1 MIFGDLSKKAE
12 RLALELEGEDPEKR
26 LSAMETLGE
35 IAEQDIRPLKLAQKA
50 LVEALGDESVEVRV
64 GAMRLLQTMARA
76 RSSFRKDIFKQVLDR
91 LPGYRGSNTEALAF
105 LQKHAAGCKDIVREN
120 LAILMDMLEDESEGT
135 RDGAVIVMEEIGIPA
150 RKYAAGMLDAK
161 ATLEDAG
168 RCGAELDKAEYMIK
182 AARAGMRKEF
192 YEEVDK
198 DLELARE
205 LANNGRKVVR
215 LWRYQLA
222 GGRALDIAPAGN
234 YVFVCGHGRG
244 LHGLDGA
251 GNLKWTRDVP
261 EVASCISVSPDGS
274 MVVAGGGDGR
284 LHCFGPD
291 GALLW
296 EYRTGTPAISIDV
309 TDGGTVL
316 ACGGDNN
323 VHVVGP
329 KGAQQA
335 KHWTEKAVW
344 RLGVSGDGE
353 NIVVTYR
360 DHNVYCYDRNLF
372 LRWKFMG
379 VIWNDVC
386 ISRDGE
392 TVVAGSQG
400 NDVVAFSRLGVVMW
414 KARTDEPVQHVAVS
428 ASGDCVYAVDAGAI
442 TSFGRGGKVLFK
454 YKTKEPVLSAACSA
468 DGEFL
473 AVALGDRVVLMRNRE
488 MVRQM
493 VQHSGVML
501 ENAQRLGVDILGPA
515 TLLEKS
521 KASFEAGDLETGTQL
536 AEKARQQLEASR
548 TQRAEALISM
558 VAQSIE
564 EVRAMGGD
572 TAKSESLLD
581 AARGSLGRGHLDR
594 VLLLLGQ
601 ARDES
606 EIARRVRQ
614 EILKTENAARIET
627 ARKAIQ
633 EAMALMDEAVEL
645 GMESGQA
652 EVLLQKAIAA
662 SDAGEHGKAMTFTRQ
677 LEEHVK
683 DERAKLPAKMEKGF
697 KAAAELIA
705 KEKIGPE
712 DIEKARMYL
721 SGAVVFY
728 EKTGESRRLAEAY
741 ERFGLLEER
750 LGKIAYSKSLY
761 QKAVNTY
768 FKMGEIDQVLTIL
781 VEKLKRL
788 EAISDKNV
796 AECAIEELF
805 LIYRDGRLIHHN
817 TRRLRPE
824 VDNQLLGGMLIA
836 IQHFVADSFKE
847 KEPERPEILNEL
859 RYGKTRILVEAGKF
873 VYLAL
878 VISGQEPEDMRTKM
892 RKAVADIE
900 EKYRPVLEG
909 WNGDASKLWGA
920 KKMVEPL
927 ISGL

>member
-1 MIFGDLSKKAE
+1 
-12 RLALELEGEDPEKR
+12 
-26 LSAMETLGE
+26 
-35 IAEQDIRPLKLAQKA
+35 
-50 LVEALGDESVEVRV
+50 
-64 GAMRLLQTMARA
+64 
-76 RSSFRKDIFKQVLDR
+76 
-91 LPGYRGSNTEALAF
+91 
-105 LQKHAAGCKDIVREN
+105 
-120 LAILMDMLEDESEGT
+120 
-135 RDGAVIVMEEIGIPA
+135 
-150 RKYAAGMLDAK
+150 
-161 ATLEDAG
+161 
-168 RCGAELDKAEYMIK
+168 
-182 AARAGMRKEF
+182 
-192 YEEVDK
+192 
-198 DLELARE
+198 
-205 LANNGRKVVR
+205 
-215 LWRYQLA
+215 
-222 GGRALDIAPAGN
+222 
-234 YVFVCGHGRG
+234 
-244 LHGLDGA
+244 
-251 GNLKWTRDVP
+251 
-261 EVASCISVSPDGS
+261 
-274 MVVAGGGDGR
+274 
-284 LHCFGPD
+284 
-291 GALLW
+291 
-296 EYRTGTPAISIDV
+296 
-309 TDGGTVL
+309 
-316 ACGGDNN
+316 
-323 VHVVGP
+323 
-329 KGAQQA
+329 
-335 KHWTEKAVW
+335 
-344 RLGVSGDGE
+344 
-353 NIVVTYR
+353 
-360 DHNVYCYDRNLF
+360 
-372 LRWKFMG
+372 
-379 VIWNDVC
+379 
-386 ISRDGE
+386 
-392 TVVAGSQG
+392 
-400 NDVVAFSRLGVVMW
+400 
-414 KARTDEPVQHVAVS
+414 
-428 ASGDCVYAVDAGAI
+428 
-442 TSFGRGGKVLFK
+442 
-454 YKTKEPVLSAACSA
+454 
-468 DGEFL
+468 
-473 AVALGDRVVLMRNRE
+473 
-488 MVRQM
+488 
-493 VQHSGVML
+493 
-501 ENAQRLGVDILGPA
+501 
-515 TLLEKS
+515 
-521 KASFEAGDLETGTQL
+521 
-536 AEKARQQLEASR
+536 
-548 TQRAEALISM
+548 
-558 VAQSIE
+558 
-564 EVRAMGGD
+564 
-572 TAKSESLLD
+572 
-581 AARGSLGRGHLDR
+581 
-594 VLLLLGQ
+594 
-601 ARDES
+601 
-606 EIARRVRQ
+606 VRQ